1 MDPVKHTDN
10 QIAAQDWQTTL
21 SSFAL
26 AYGFLSKAFYQPP
39 DVDFVTTLFDD
50 DLFSDWP
57 IGTDVDPA
65 QTGIDLLK
73 AFGEQWT
80 ADQHRA
86 LLDDYNA
93 LFVGPNKL
101 LAYPWESVY
110 LSKDGILFD
119 APTLAVR
126 DFYRRFGLQ
135 APQKTHEPD
144 DHIGLEMAFMVHL
157 CSVGLC
163 MAEQDDQ
170 DVLEQIRNAQRDFL
184 SEHLLRWAP
193 AFFQAVIDNTKTD
206 YYRGVAYLGLSTLKA
221 AAQSLDLS
229 MD

>member
-1 MDPVKHTDN
+1 MDPVEHTN
-10 QIAAQDWQTTL
+10 NEITAQDWPTTL

-26 AYGFLSKAFYQPP
+26 AYGFLSKALYQPP
-39 DVDFVTTLFDD
+39 EVDFVTTLFGD

-57 IGTDVDPA
+57 LGADIDPA
-65 QTGIDLLK
+65 QAGIDLLK
-73 AFGEQWT
+73 AFGAQWT
-80 ADQHRA
+80 PAQHKA
-86 LLDDYNA
+86 LLRDFDA

-135 APQKTHEPD
+135 APTQNHEPD

-157 CSVGLC
+157 CSVGTC
-163 MAEQDDQ
+163 ASEQDDS
-170 DVLEQIRNAQRDFL
+170 DMLEQLLNAQRDFL
-184 SEHLLRWAP
+184 TQHLLLWAP
-193 AFFQAVIDNTKTD
+193 TFFQAVIDNAQTN
-206 YYRGVAYLGLSTLKA
+206 YYRGVAYLGLSTLNT
-221 AAQSLDLS
+221 AAQLFDASLD
-229 MD
+229 